1 MRLAQDEKKPEEHSY
16 AFHHLPN
23 MMGKDQP
30 KAELKEDYYESTDH
44 DHPEKK
50 QAMIEQ
56 LEKLLEGT
64 NLD

>member
-1 MRLAQDEKKPEEHSY
+1 MRLAQDSKKREEYSY

-23 MMGKDQP
+23 MIAKDQP
-30 KAELKEDYYESTDH
+30 KAALKEDYYESTDNN
-44 DHPEKK
+44 HPEKK
-50 QAMIEQ
+50 KAMIKQ

>member
-1 MRLAQDEKKPEEHSY
+1 MRLAQDEKKPEEYLY

-30 KAELKEDYYESTDH
+30 QAELKEDYYKDTDIS
-44 DHPEKK
+44 PEKK
-50 QAMIEQ
+50 TMIKQ
-56 LEKLLEGT
+56 LEKLEGT